1 MRSNNRQPGEG
12 GEGIGV
18 GKGAEGISYFGG
30 INLQE
35 SCVFASCAIQRAGL
49 VDLNQT
55 L

>member
-12 GEGIGV
+12 GQGIGV
-18 GKGAEGISYFGG
+18 GKGAEGIGHFGG

-55 L
+55 V